1 MQNKSFRIILMAL
14 AGLILVTACFST
26 GIITGLALPRDLPE
40 STGINLG
47 FSDTLFQTPTPIGAA
62 AEPVDIEEFFKPF
75 WRAWDV
81 VHDQYVDQPVDDV
94 ALMQGAIRGM
104 LDALGDPHTAY
115 MNPSEFDQLNLHQEG
130 QYEGIGAWVDTSGDY
145 LIIISPMPNSPAE
158 EAGLKPGDEVLA
170 IDGEDMTGVDGDL
183 VLNRIL
189 GPAGSIIIMTIRR
202 EGVDEPFDV
211 EITRAEIIVPS
222 VEGEMLEDN
231 IAYVHI
237 YTFGDTTTRELRREL
252 KKLMADEPIGL
263 IIDLRNNGGG
273 YLHTAIE
280 VTSQFVEV
288 GEVIMYEEFADGSRK
303 TLTAQRGGLAT
314 DIPLVVLVNEG
325 TASAS
330 EITAGAIQD
339 YGIGQLVGITT
350 FGKGSV
356 QNIEILPNSQ
366 GALRVTVARWLTP
379 NERHIHGL
387 GLEPDVEVEF
397 TEEDLEAERDPQL
410 EEAIKLLRDQ

>member
-1 MQNKSFRIILMAL
+1 MQNKPVRILLMTL
-14 AGLILVTACFST
+14 AGLLLVSACFST

-40 STGINLG
+40 SSGISLP
-47 FSDTLFQTPTPIGAA
+47 FTDSLFKTPTPVGAA
-62 AEPVDIEEFFKPF
+62 TEPVNIEELFKPF
-75 WRAWDV
+75 WRAWDI
-81 VHDQYVDQPVDDV
+81 VHDQYVEQPVDDV
-94 ALMQGAIRGM
+94 ALLQGAIRGM

-115 MNPSEFDQLNLHQEG
+115 MDPGEFDQLNLHQEG

-145 LIIISPMPNSPAE
+145 LVIISPMPDSPAE

-170 IDGEDMTGVDGDL
+170 IDGDDMTGVDGDL
-183 VLNRIL
+183 VLRRIL
-189 GPAGSIIIMTIRR
+189 GPAGSKIVMTIRR
-202 EGVDEPFDV
+202 EGIDDPFDV
-211 EITRAEIIVPS
+211 EITRAEIVVPS

-237 YTFGDTTTRELRREL
+237 YTFGDTTTSELRREL
-252 KKLMADEPIGL
+252 KKLMADDPIGL
-263 IIDLRNNGGG
+263 IVDLRNNGGG

-280 VTSQFVEV
+280 VTSQFVEADKV
-288 GEVIMYEEFADGSRK
+288 VMYEEFADGSHK
-303 TLTAQRGGLAT
+303 TFTAQRGGLAT
-314 DIPLVVLVNEG
+314 DIPLIVLVNEG

-339 YGIGQLVGITT
+339 YGIGQLVGVTT

-356 QNIEILPNSQ
+356 QNIEILPNDQ

-379 NERHIHGL
+379 NERQIHQL

-397 TEEDLEAERDPQL
+397 TEEDFDAERDPQL
-410 EEAIKLLRDQ
+410 DEAVKILKDQ

>member
-1 MQNKSFRIILMAL
+1 MQKKYIRTTLITL
-14 AGLILVTACFST
+14 AGLILVAACFST
-26 GIITGLALPRDLPE
+26 GIITGLAIQRDIPE
-40 STGINLG
+40 STGISLG
-47 FSDTLFQTPTPIGAA
+47 FSDTLFKTPTPIGAA
-62 AEPVDIEEFFKPF
+62 SEPVNTEELFIPF

-94 ALMQGAIRGM
+94 ALLQGAIRGM

-115 MNPSEFDQLNLHQEG
+115 MDPGEYDQLNLHQEG

-145 LIIISPMPNSPAE
+145 LVIISPMPNSPAE

-170 IDGEDMTGVDGDL
+170 IDGDDMTGVDGDL

-189 GPAGSIIIMTIRR
+189 GPAGSKIIMTIRR
-202 EGVDEPFDV
+202 EDVDEPFDV

-252 KKLMADEPIGL
+252 KTLMADEPVGL

-280 VTSQFVEV
+280 VSSQFVEADK
-288 GEVIMYEEFADGSRK
+288 VIMYEEFADGSRK

-339 YGIGQLVGITT
+339 YGVGQLVGVTT

-379 NERHIHGL
+379 NERHIHQL
-387 GLEPDVEVEF
+387 GLDPDVEVEF
-397 TEEDLEAERDPQL
+397 TEEDLAAGQDPQL
-410 EEAIKLLRDQ
+410 DEAVRILKGE